1 MGLTNAPAI
10 FQRAMHTALGS
21 PCDASG
27 CCVVYLDDI
36 IIHSRNLAEHAQHL
50 RLVLAALHKE
60 GYSCTLKKCSFG
72 LSSVPYL
79 GHIVSEQGLSPDP
92 AKIDIISTWPVPKN
106 VSEVRAFVGI
116 VQYCRRFI
124 PNLSRTLV
132 PLTALTLK
140 NAPFCW
146 TPECTQAF
154 DTLKQLVV
162 RAPTLAMPDPN
173 KPFQLYS
180 DASLLGT
187 GGILMQDGR
196 VVAYGGRKF
205 SAVQQRWTTTEQELY
220 ALVSNFETWRCYLE
234 GRTDTELFTDHQP
247 LIWLCSQPNL
257 SRKQTRW
264 MLYLQR
270 FQFQLK
276 YIPGKVNPADG
287 LSRAPHLQSPDQ
299 THDFTFASY
308 DAVISFIANVV
319 SDRRQTRASSR
330 MPDIPL
336 PNNRSLP
343 PGTP

>member
-1 MGLTNAPAI
+1 
-10 FQRAMHTALGS
+10 
-21 PCDASG
+21 
-27 CCVVYLDDI
+27 
-36 IIHSRNLAEHAQHL
+36 
-50 RLVLAALHKE
+50 
-60 GYSCTLKKCSFG
+60 
-72 LSSVPYL
+72 
-79 GHIVSEQGLSPDP
+79 
-92 AKIDIISTWPVPKN
+92 
-106 VSEVRAFVGI
+106 
-116 VQYCRRFI
+116 
-124 PNLSRTLV
+124 
-132 PLTALTLK
+132 
-140 NAPFCW
+140 
-146 TPECTQAF
+146 
-154 DTLKQLVV
+154 
-162 RAPTLAMPDPN
+162 
-173 KPFQLYS
+173 
-180 DASLLGT
+180 
-187 GGILMQDGR
+187 MQDGR

-247 LIWLCSQPNL
+247 LVWLCSQPNL

-319 SDRRQTRASSR
+319 SNKRQTRASSR

-336 PNNRSLP
+336 PNNCSLP
-343 PGTP
+343 PPPPFRIPEGLTPDAISDIRRLARSGFASAPRLVSHSPDLSPCPAHDSLWTPIAAAADSPPGTT